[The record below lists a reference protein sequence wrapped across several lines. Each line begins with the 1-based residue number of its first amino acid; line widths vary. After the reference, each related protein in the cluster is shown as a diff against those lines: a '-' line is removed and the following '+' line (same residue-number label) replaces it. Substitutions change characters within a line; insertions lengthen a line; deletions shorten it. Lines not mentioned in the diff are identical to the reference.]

1 MPPLV
6 LQADTEL
13 VPSRTRPL
21 LDTSPTAYQTYGPSC
36 DFNHKVART
45 AMIWLNA
52 STAMI
57 WLKTYKRV
65 ASSISMS

>member
-21 LDTSPTAYQTYGPSC
+21 LDTSPTAYQTYGPSL
-36 DFNHKVART
+36 H
-45 AMIWLNA
+45 
-52 STAMI
+52 
-57 WLKTYKRV
+57 
-65 ASSISMS
+65 